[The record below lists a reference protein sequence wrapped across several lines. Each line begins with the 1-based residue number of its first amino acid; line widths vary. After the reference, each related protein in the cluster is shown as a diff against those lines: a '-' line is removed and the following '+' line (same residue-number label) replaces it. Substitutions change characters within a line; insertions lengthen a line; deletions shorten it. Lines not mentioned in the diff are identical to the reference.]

1 MIVRVNVVLNSH
13 CQQQFYSGLRSL
25 HPDDH
30 APPTQEKT
38 CAYHVAKKMFANC
51 AHFRMR
57 EGDGEGIIIMITVGL
72 GIYISKMKLR
82 KRLFLNSP

>member
-30 APPTQEKT
+30 APPSYEKT
-38 CAYHVAKKMFANC
+38 SVYHVAGNFHQLRALSNEEWGVGYKKDSCRFGNL
-51 AHFRMR
+51 HQ
-57 EGDGEGIIIMITVGL
+57 
-72 GIYISKMKLR
+72 
-82 KRLFLNSP
+82 